1 MFRHQIFVRTGLQ
14 ITLGVLSVI
23 HCLCRTTFFIKFR
36 MSKSQLLSVID
47 SNYWFRVEAIEGGCR
62 SKGESHGSL

>member
-1 MFRHQIFVRTGLQ
+1 
-14 ITLGVLSVI
+14 
-23 HCLCRTTFFIKFR
+23 

-47 SNYWFRVEAIEGGCR
+47 SNYWFPVEAIEGRCR